1 MRHILPGEFS
11 MQKKTPAKEQFRR
24 FTEIP
29 GTEPPFLQIDDSRSV
44 RSFDRSPGTPVKG
57 PLRH

>member
-29 GTEPPFLQIDDSRSV
+29 GKEPPFLQIDNRRCV
-44 RSFDRSPGTPVKG
+44 GSFDRSRVTPLKG